1 MPGMDRLPLEE
12 ALEDS
17 PQTRCLLGVFEEDSS
32 LFDSYSS
39 RLLQAAQRLHA
50 AQTELSA
57 ATQNLSRQVL
67 NYTSQHFPLGGD
79 DEVMTSTVQHFAKVI
94 DELSSQHA
102 IVSSQLADA
111 VMFPIMQF
119 REKELADILSL
130 RQMMTAATVELDG
143 AIIKYSRLSK
153 RRDNEK
159 VRGEVSED
167 VYSCRKKLH
176 QVSLQYYAALNALQF
191 RKKIITLEPML
202 GYLQAQMS
210 FFRMGSEY
218 LTPQVEQ
225 FVSNICTSVQSV
237 RGELDA
243 EQGATAV
250 TTEALQEAS
259 DALYC
264 PDPIGEPDRT
274 LTQRAGYLF
283 LRQKTGLVSFTW
295 ERLFFFTQG
304 GNLMSQRR
312 DALAG
317 GLVMDLDNCSVMAA
331 EPDDRR
337 NCFQITVFDGKRS
350 VILQADSRKDCEEW
364 IATISNISRQI
375 YLAEDPQALAAQVQR
390 VAMNAVT
397 PSPSFQERHNILR
410 PITSP
415 SSWGSVSMPTDTPS
429 SHPSSPEPKGP
440 SQPLVALGTP
450 IQFDISPGNEEEE
463 EVKEEGAASPTG
475 RRHNPFGEGESGGD
489 AQDCVLHQLFVVR
502 FLGCM
507 AVNPESS
514 IDAPAIYETMRQVMA
529 ARAIHSIFRMAEF
542 HLLITSQSLRLIDP
556 QTQVTRITFPVDQ
569 VGACISHKDNPR
581 LFGFIIHGIGGRQ
594 TAGECRVPQ
603 VVQPS
608 CYVFESNDEGE
619 KICDSVG
626 LAKQISLHTNLERRV
641 SEGERKKQ
649 KEIEKEQRVSEDERE
664 RQKEIEKDLEQQS
677 RLISASSKSID
688 LSPADRNVRSD
699 TAVPG
704 MDEENGA
711 ESEA

>member
-1 MPGMDRLPLEE
+1 MSPHHSISEFYGQFLGLHGGVS
-12 ALEDS
+12 ALTCTVNCGTLYRK
-17 PQTRCLLGVFEEDSS
+17 TRCLLSVFEEDSS
-32 LFDSYSS
+32 LFDSYSL
-39 RLLQAAQRLHA
+39 RLLHAAQRLHT

-57 ATQNLSRQVL
+57 ATQNLSLQVL

-111 VMFPIMQF
+111 VVFPIMQF

-159 VRGEVSED
+159 
-167 VYSCRKKLH
+167 
-176 QVSLQYYAALNALQF
+176 
-191 RKKIITLEPML
+191 
-202 GYLQAQMS
+202 MS
-210 FFRMGSEY
+210 FSRMGSEY

-237 RGELDA
+237 QGELNA

-250 TTEALQEAS
+250 TMEALQEAS
-259 DALYC
+259 NALYC

-274 LTQRAGYLF
+274 LTQRGGYLF
-283 LRQKTGLVSFTW
+283 LRHKTGLVSFTW

-337 NCFQITVFDGKRS
+337 NCFQITTFDGKRS
-350 VILQADSRKDCEEW
+350 MILQADSRKDCDEW

-397 PSPSFQERHNILR
+397 PSPSFQERHNTLR
-410 PITSP
+410 PITP
-415 SSWGSVSMPTDTPS
+415 SLWGSVSMPTDTPS
-429 SHPSSPEPKGP
+429 SQPSSPEPKGP
-440 SQPLVALGTP
+440 SQPLVDLGTP
-450 IQFDISPGNEEEE
+450 IQFDISPGIEEEE

-514 IDAPAIYETMRQVMA
+514 IDAPTIYETMRQVMA
-529 ARAIHSIFRMAEF
+529 ARAIHSIFRMAEI

-556 QTQVTRITFPVDQ
+556 QTQVTRSTFPVDQ
-569 VGACISHKDNPR
+569 VGACASHKDNPR
-581 LFGFIIHGIGGRQ
+581 LFGFIMHGIGGRQ
-594 TAGECRVPQ
+594 TAGESRVGQ

-608 CYVFESNDEGE
+608 CYVFESNNEGE

-626 LAKQISLHTNLERRV
+626 LAKQISLHTQLERRV
-641 SEGERKKQ
+641 SE
-649 KEIEKEQRVSEDERE
+649 SERE
-664 RQKEIEKDLEQQS
+664 KQKEIEKDLEQQS
-677 RLISASSKSID
+677 RLISASSKSTD
-688 LSPADRNVRSD
+688 LPPADRNIRSD

-704 MDEENGA
+704 IDEENGA

>member
-17 PQTRCLLGVFEEDSS
+17 PQTRCLLSVFEEDSS
-32 LFDSYSS
+32 LFDSYSL
-39 RLLQAAQRLHA
+39 RLLHAAQRLHT

-57 ATQNLSRQVL
+57 ATQNLSLQVL

-111 VMFPIMQF
+111 VVFPIMQF

-159 VRGEVSED
+159 VRGGVSED

-210 FFRMGSEY
+210 FSRMGSEY

-237 RGELDA
+237 QGELNA

-250 TTEALQEAS
+250 TMEALQEAS
-259 DALYC
+259 NALYC

-274 LTQRAGYLF
+274 LTQRGGYLF
-283 LRQKTGLVSFTW
+283 LRHKTGLVSFTW

-337 NCFQITVFDGKRS
+337 NCFQITTFDGKRS
-350 VILQADSRKDCEEW
+350 MILQADSRKDCDEW

-397 PSPSFQERHNILR
+397 PSPSFQERHNTLR
-410 PITSP
+410 PITP
-415 SSWGSVSMPTDTPS
+415 SLWGSVSMPTDTPS
-429 SHPSSPEPKGP
+429 SQPSSPEPKGP
-440 SQPLVALGTP
+440 SQPLVDLGTP
-450 IQFDISPGNEEEE
+450 IQFDISPGIEEEE

-514 IDAPAIYETMRQVMA
+514 IDAPTIYETMRQVMA
-529 ARAIHSIFRMAEF
+529 ARAIHSIFRMAEI

-556 QTQVTRITFPVDQ
+556 QTQVTRSTFPVDQ
-569 VGACISHKDNPR
+569 VGACASHKDNPR
-581 LFGFIIHGIGGRQ
+581 LFGFIMHGIGGRQ
-594 TAGECRVPQ
+594 TAGESRVGQ

-608 CYVFESNDEGE
+608 CYVFESNNEGE

-626 LAKQISLHTNLERRV
+626 LAKQISLHTQLERRV
-641 SEGERKKQ
+641 SE
-649 KEIEKEQRVSEDERE
+649 SERE
-664 RQKEIEKDLEQQS
+664 KQKEIEKDLEQQS
-677 RLISASSKSID
+677 RLISASSKSTD
-688 LSPADRNVRSD
+688 LPPADRNIRSD

-704 MDEENGA
+704 IDEENGA